1 LHPKPSKVPERAG
14 QQLTKAELCH
24 TLWLEGTVMDKILIP
39 MIIVLP
45 LILFWLWMAWD
56 LGGNDSL
63 SSNEKFYWMLAFLFM
78 NVFGAVFYYVYE
90 YKKRH

>member
-1 LHPKPSKVPERAG
+1 MCSIRSY
-14 QQLTKAELCH
+14 
-24 TLWLEGTVMDKILIP
+24 GTVMDKFLIP

-45 LILFWLWMAWD
+45 LIVFWFWMAWD
-56 LGGNDSL
+56 LGGNDRL